1 MARTKAFN
9 EDQILDKAVELFWRQ
24 GYHATSIQDVVD
36 TLRINRASL
45 YGTYGDKHTLFV
57 RALQRYRSDQA
68 QVMVRFVQGPG
79 SPLDKIKALLNRTA
93 KATLSDREQKGCF
106 LINSAMELVN
116 QDPEIARIVTD
127 DRRDIEDALEQLIRQ
142 GQQSGA
148 ITTTQDA
155 RALAQFVFSSISGL
169 RVVGK
174 MNPDKKALDNIVE
187 MIAKT
192 LQPSREDAMI

>member
-9 EDQILDKAVELFWRQ
+9 EEQVLDKAVELFWRQ

-57 RALQRYRSDQA
+57 KALQRYRADQA
-68 QVMVRFVQGPG
+68 QAMAHLLQGPG
-79 SPLDKIKALLNRTA
+79 SPMDKIKLLLTRTA
-93 KATLSDREQKGCF
+93 KATLSDPAHKGCF
-106 LINSAMELVN
+106 IINTAMELVN

-174 MNPDKKALDNIVE
+174 MNPDKKALDSVVE
-187 MIAKT
+187 MVAKL